1 MRRLITIPMSHYCEK
16 ARWALDRLGLRYVE
30 ERHLQVF
37 HYPRTYWFSR
47 GPTVPVLIDNEVTL
61 ADSSA
66 ILKFLDQYAAAGR
79 ELYPAE
85 PSLRAEVQNWERLF
99 DDELGV
105 ESRRWVYF
113 HMLPHP
119 LRGLRTAGDRVPW
132 FELLL
137 APFCYPAIRWFIAR
151 KLDVRAE
158 TVERGMARC
167 WQIIAKTDACLADGR
182 RYLVGDRL
190 SAADI
195 SLACMLAPFVL
206 PPQYGSRLPTLDML
220 PAPMRADLCAVRG
233 TATGQFVMR
242 LFERERHTSACARIA
257 SPGRPCV

>member
-1 MRRLITIPMSHYCEK
+1 MLSMP
-16 ARWALDRLGLRYVE
+16 LD
-30 ERHLQVF
+30 HF

-119 LRGLRTAGDRVPW
+119 LRGLRTAGDRVPGSSCCW
-132 FELLL
+132 RPFVIRRSAGLSPANSTC
-137 APFCYPAIRWFIAR
+137 APKPS
-151 KLDVRAE
+151 
-158 TVERGMARC
+158 
-167 WQIIAKTDACLADGR
+167 
-182 RYLVGDRL
+182 
-190 SAADI
+190 SAAWRAVGRS
-195 SLACMLAPFVL
+195 SLK
-206 PPQYGSRLPTLDML
+206 PT
-220 PAPMRADLCAVRG
+220 P
-233 TATGQFVMR
+233 
-242 LFERERHTSACARIA
+242 A
-257 SPGRPCV
+257 SPTAVVIWSAID